1 MEILNNIWLALS
13 TENET
18 IINVIT
24 FFGNIIET
32 TLSMLLFSCIL
43 KIQFSIKRAITYIL
57 LTSCLGFISKLIL
70 IAPFNIIFNLIILF
84 LCIKI
89 IFKLNVFKSL
99 IAEFAPYIILILLEL
114 IVVNFFSSIIKIDTN
129 YFMTIPIYK
138 ILVLATVYMFLFLI
152 YALLNKFNLSFNF
165 LDNLNKNNKLVLIF
179 NFILG
184 IISILT
190 QSYLT
195 TFYGSNFP
203 PYIIFLSFIS
213 LLTYFFISIYSLYK
227 ANKLEYTTQE
237 LESAEAYNKTLTVL
251 HDNVSCF
258 KHDFDNIVA
267 TIGGY
272 VKTDDMKG
280 LKKYYYDLEKDC
292 QYLNDLSA
300 LNPTV
305 INNNGV
311 YNLLTSKYS
320 KATKLNVE
328 MHLEFFLDLNTLH
341 MKIYDFSRVLG
352 ILIDNAIEAASEC
365 EEKIVNLKFRNEES
379 RNRHLVI
386 IENTYKN
393 KDVDTEE
400 IFSKGLSSKKE
411 HSGLGLWEINKTLN
425 KYNNLSLYTT
435 KSDNLFTQQLEIY
448 Y

>member
-18 IINVIT
+18 IINII
-24 FFGNIIET
+24 NIFAGFIEV
-32 TLSMLLFSCIL
+32 TLIMLLFCSIL
-43 KIQFSIKRAITYIL
+43 HIRTIKSQRILYVIIVSICVNLSKIVF
-57 LTSCLGFISKLIL
+57 TSPL
-70 IAPFNIIFNLIILF
+70 NVIINLIITLI
-84 LCIKI
+84 CIKI
-89 IFKLNVFKSL
+89 IFKLNIFKTL
-99 IAEFAPYIILILLEL
+99 IAQFAPYIIIVLLEL
-114 IVVNFFSSIIKIDTN
+114 ILVNLYSSVININTN
-129 YFMTIPIYK
+129 NFINIPIYRML
-138 ILVLATVYMFLFLI
+138 ILLTMYICLFLI
-152 YALLNKFNLSFNF
+152 YKFITISHLSFNF
-165 LDNLNKNNKLVLIF
+165 LDSLNRKNKFVLII

-184 IISILT
+184 MISILT

-195 TFYGSNFP
+195 TFYGNNFP
-203 PYIIFLSFIS
+203 SYVIFLSFIS

-227 ANKLEYTTQE
+227 ANKLESTTQE

-300 LNPTV
+300 LNPKV

-311 YNLLTSKYS
+311 YNLLASKYS
-320 KATKLNVE
+320 KATKLNVQ
-328 MHLEFFLDLNTLH
+328 MHLEFFLDLDTLH
-341 MKIYDFSRVLG
+341 MKIYDFTRILG

-365 EEKIVNLKFRNEES
+365 EEKIVNLKFRNEE
-379 RNRHLVI
+379 NRHRQLVI

-425 KYNNLSLYTT
+425 KHNNLNLYTT
-435 KSDNLFTQQLEIY
+435 KNDTLFTQQLEIY